1 MKKSSIIFG
10 LALVM
15 LAVGCSKDATNDVV
29 VKGNKVVLGVS
40 VDATRTSL
48 GDKSGETYPVLW
60 SEGDCVAVNG
70 NVSTPIAAEFIGS
83 SSASFEVS
91 GVFAPYK
98 VVYPADAV
106 DVHGHVIV
114 ADITQDYV
122 ASSFGNQTATMVGIS
137 ETEQISLKNVCGFIK
152 LPIRKGDE
160 KEIQKVVVR
169 SNNLESLS
177 GAFEVDY
184 ATGELIR
191 PYAGCDFVEVE
202 SEGTIPYAEDV
213 AVVVASVAPGVY
225 AKGFTVEVI
234 ASDGAYLTKTAYSAT
249 GCTIN
254 AGKVLVMPEIEFYPD
269 KKKTEITNATQLQ
282 AFLDAC
288 TAGDYSA
295 WKNADGEV
303 VLGSDIDLTGVT
315 ITPAASFD
323 GVFDGRGCALL
334 NWESDGS
341 GLFTN
346 TTASSVVKNITID
359 ETCSMDVSNA
369 APGYKGFIVTYNL
382 GTVSGCSNYAN
393 VVFAP
398 TEDLSKQYMIGT
410 LVGMSGSKSAALV
423 TNCYNEG
430 NFTITIPSMTG
441 GSYYFGGIVAD
452 TSGVAGSPSL
462 SNCINKGDVT
472 IDIDGVNGWKNV
484 YLGGVS
490 GACSFAGI
498 VENCINEGKVDFYL
512 DKAYKGAY
520 PNVGGIMGYTAC
532 NINYCKNYG
541 DVSIRTNTYK
551 AEDAPQITRPA
562 IGGIGGYVNGDVT
575 GCENHGNIGLY
586 GTEEVRFSTTTA
598 YTSGGVGNM
607 GHPVIGGICG
617 CVGYPNEKSKDGKA
631 STTKK
636 ARTIKDC
643 HNYGT
648 VELYAP
654 ASATWHPIGG
664 IVGLPTGTVENCV
677 NEKDALVTVTMG
689 GGQTYLGGVYGCTVA
704 ASNTIK
710 NCANYGKVWFV
721 DSNVVAL
728 GKTTT
733 RSYTGGISGGYQ
745 DGSGNAAIGCV
756 NEGEVLAE
764 AKMTMNTGGLFAAH
778 NGTITNCINRGPV
791 TMLSAT
797 YIDNGTI
804 YASEI
809 GGIVG
814 YTNCPKANT
823 VLMEGCESYGK
834 ITNNS
839 DAKTDTGGLIGAIG
853 DSRTIQNCIVDCEIV
868 SAKDTNAGLVM
879 GSTRP
884 AKVDASVAVTLG
896 AVGAPITIKKSTTLN
911 GIAVTDADI
920 KEGGKLA
927 GILRGTASIVVT
939 NVVRK

>member
-29 VKGNKVVLGVS
+29 IKGNKVVLGVS

-70 NVSTPIAAEFIGS
+70 NVSAPIAAEFVGS

-91 GVFAPYK
+91 GVVAPYK
-98 VVYPADAV
+98 VVYPADAA
-106 DVHGHVIV
+106 DVRGNVIV
-114 ADITQDYV
+114 ANITQDYV
-122 ASSFGNQTATMVGIS
+122 AGSFGNQTATMVGIS

-152 LPIRKGDE
+152 LPIKKGDE

-169 SNNLESLS
+169 TNNLESLS

-202 SEGTIPYAEDV
+202 AEGTIPYVEDV

-269 KKKTEITNATQLQ
+269 KQKTEITNATQLQ
-282 AFLDAC
+282 AFLDAV
-288 TAGDYSA
+288 TAGDYAA

-303 VLGSDIDLTGVT
+303 VLGNDIDLSGVT
-315 ITPAASFD
+315 ITPAIGFD

-334 NWESDGS
+334 NWEADGS

-346 TTASSVVKNITID
+346 TTATAVVKNITID
-359 ETCSMDVSNA
+359 ETCSMDLSNT
-369 APGYKGFIVTYNL
+369 APGNKGFIVADNL
-382 GTVSGCSNYAN
+382 GIVSGCQNFAN

-398 TEDLSKQYMIGT
+398 TDDLSVQYKIGNI
-410 LVGMSGSKSAALV
+410 VGYSSGSTALV

-441 GSYYFGGIVAD
+441 ASYYFGGIVGN

-472 IDIDGVNGWKNV
+472 VEVDGVNGWKNV

-490 GACSFAGI
+490 GACNSAGI
-498 VENCINEGKVDFYL
+498 IENCINEGKVDFYL

-520 PNVGGIMGYTAC
+520 PNVGGITGYTAC

-551 AEDAPQITRPA
+551 AEDSPQITRPV
-562 IGGIGGYVNGDVT
+562 IGGVAGYVNGEVT
-575 GCENHGNIGLY
+575 GCENHGYIGLY
-586 GTEEVRFSTTTA
+586 GTEEVKFGSTSS

-607 GHPVIGGICG
+607 GHPAIGGVCG
-617 CVGYPNEKSKDGKA
+617 SVGYPKEGTVTANKN
-631 STTKK
+631 
-636 ARTIKDC
+636 RTIKDC

-689 GGQTYLGGVYGCTVA
+689 GAQTYLGGVYGCTVGS
-704 ASNTIK
+704 SNTIQ

-745 DGSGNAAIGCV
+745 AGSGNTAIGCV

-764 AKMTMNTGGLFAAH
+764 AMMTMITGGVFAAH
-778 NGTITNCINRGPV
+778 NGTITNCINR
-791 TMLSAT
+791 
-797 YIDNGTI
+797 
-804 YASEI
+804 
-809 GGIVG
+809 
-814 YTNCPKANT
+814 
-823 VLMEGCESYGK
+823 
-834 ITNNS
+834 
-839 DAKTDTGGLIGAIG
+839 
-853 DSRTIQNCIVDCEIV
+853 
-868 SAKDTNAGLVM
+868 
-879 GSTRP
+879 
-884 AKVDASVAVTLG
+884 
-896 AVGAPITIKKSTTLN
+896 
-911 GIAVTDADI
+911 
-920 KEGGKLA
+920 
-927 GILRGTASIVVT
+927 
-939 NVVRK
+939 

>member
-1 MKKSSIIFG
+1 
-10 LALVM
+10 M

-29 VKGNKVVLGVS
+29 IKGNKVVLGVS

-70 NVSTPIAAEFIGS
+70 NVSAPIAAEFVGS

-91 GVFAPYK
+91 GVVAPYK

-106 DVHGHVIV
+106 DVYGHVIV
-114 ADITQDYV
+114 ANITQDYV

-169 SNNLESLS
+169 SNNLESLA

-184 ATGELIR
+184 ATGAIVR

-202 SEGTIPYAEDV
+202 AEGTIPYAEDV

-269 KKKTEITNATQLQ
+269 KQKTEITNATQLQ
-282 AFLDAC
+282 AFLSAV

-303 VLGSDIDLTGVT
+303 VLGNDIDLTGVI
-315 ITPAASFD
+315 ITPAIGFD

-334 NWESDGS
+334 NWEADGA
-341 GLFTN
+341 GLFS
-346 TTASSVVKNITID
+346 TTVAGSVVKNITID
-359 ETCSMDVSNA
+359 ETCSMDLSNA
-369 APGYKGFIVTYNL
+369 APGNKGFIVADNN
-382 GTVSGCSNYAN
+382 GIVSGCQNFAN

-398 TEDLSKQYMIGT
+398 TDDLSVQYKIGNI
-410 LVGMSGSKSAALV
+410 VGMSGSTALV

-441 GSYYFGGIVAD
+441 SSYYFGGIVGN
-452 TSGVAGSPSL
+452 TTGVAGSPSL

-472 IDIDGVNGWKNV
+472 VEIDGVNGWKNV

-490 GACSFAGI
+490 GACNSAGI

-520 PNVGGIMGYTAC
+520 PNVGGITGYTAC

-551 AEDAPQITRPA
+551 AADSPQITRPV
-562 IGGIGGYVNGDVT
+562 IGGVAGYVNGEVT
-575 GCENHGNIGLY
+575 GCENHGYIGLY
-586 GTEEVRFSTTTA
+586 GTEEVKFGATKS

-607 GHPVIGGICG
+607 GHPAIGGVCG
-617 CVGYPNEKSKDGKA
+617 SVGYPKEGTVSN
-631 STTKK
+631 K

-689 GGQTYLGGVYGCTVA
+689 GAQTYLGGVYGCTVGP
-704 ASNTIK
+704 SNTIK

-745 DGSGNAAIGCV
+745 AGSGNTAIGCV

-764 AKMTMNTGGLFAAH
+764 AMMTMITGGLFAAH

-814 YTNCPKANT
+814 YTNGPTANT
-823 VLMEGCESYGK
+823 ILMDGCESYGK

-839 DAKTDTGGLIGAIG
+839 DANNDTGALIAAIG
-853 DSRTIQNCIVDCEIV
+853 GPKTIQNCIVDCDIE
-868 SAKDTNAGLVM
+868 SAAGTNTGLVI
-879 GSTRP
+879 GSTRV
-884 AKVDASVAVTLG
+884 AAVAVTIG
-896 AVGAPITIKKSTTLN
+896 AEGLPVTIKNTTTIN
-911 GIAVTDADI
+911 GEAVTAADI
-920 KEGGKLA
+920 EAEGGRLV
-927 GILRGTASIVVT
+927 GTLRVEGASIVVSS
-939 NVVRK
+939 VVLE

>member
-29 VKGNKVVLGVS
+29 IKGNKVVLGVS

-106 DVHGHVIV
+106 DAHGHVIV

-202 SEGTIPYAEDV
+202 AEGTIPYAEDV

-249 GCTIN
+249 GCIIN

-269 KKKTEITNATQLQ
+269 KKKNEITNATQLQ

-288 TAGDYSA
+288 TANDYSA

-346 TTASSVVKNITID
+346 TTASAVVKNITID

-369 APGYKGFIVTYNL
+369 APGYKGFIVTNNL
-382 GTVSGCSNYAN
+382 GTVSGCSNYAD

-398 TEDLSKQYMIGT
+398 TKDLSKQYMIGT

-551 AEDAPQITRPA
+551 AKDAPQITRPA

-586 GTEEVRFSTTTA
+586 GTEEVRFSATTA

-654 ASATWHPIGG
+654 ASETWHPIGG

-704 ASNTIK
+704 SSNTIK

-745 DGSGNAAIGCV
+745 AGSGNTAIGCV

-764 AKMTMNTGGLFAAH
+764 AMMTMITGGLFAAH
-778 NGTITNCINRGPV
+778 HGTITNCINRGPV

-814 YTNCPKANT
+814 YTNCPAAST
-823 VLMEGCESYGK
+823 VLMDGCESYGK

-839 DAKTDTGGLIGAIG
+839 DANNDTGALIAAIG
-853 DSRTIQNCIVDCEIV
+853 GAKTIQHCIVDCEIES
-868 SAKDTNAGLVM
+868 SADTNVGLVI
-879 GSTRP
+879 GSTRV
-884 AKVDASVAVTLG
+884 AAVAVTIG
-896 AVGAPITIKKSTTLN
+896 AEGLPITIKNTTTIN
-911 GIAVTDADI
+911 GEAVTAADI
-920 KEGGKLA
+920 EAEGGRLV
-927 GILRGTASIVVT
+927 GTLRVAEASIVVSS
-939 NVVRK
+939 VVLE